1 MAPARIA
8 LIRRHVTP
16 AAALHVFLHL
26 SFGAFGDSGAG
37 SGGPDR
43 EHDRHLDL
51 SGLCGDAGVV
61 GVDTGTATTV
71 NLKKYSIYNMFLAPA
86 GIQIIWS
93 FLTTG

>member
-1 MAPARIA
+1 MAPACIA

-71 NLKKYSIYNMFLAPA
+71 NLK
-86 GIQIIWS
+86 QD
-93 FLTTG
+93 